1 MNRIQKELEERD
13 VANLKEHDSFVEHE
27 LEIKPSIGSNITN
40 DELNDRYESGH
51 SADKNIDTAITNYDN
66 TYGEFKAGKFN

>member
-27 LEIKPSIGSNITN
+27 LEIKPSIESNITN
-40 DELNDRYESGH
+40 DELNDR
-51 SADKNIDTAITNYDN
+51 
-66 TYGEFKAGKFN
+66 